1 MKFDTNNVF
10 LFQTGNH
17 NSLILNEVA
26 RFFDYEHTILLKFTP
41 DLVRCKANVNLGTD
55 HVGCPIAM
63 NGKHIGL
70 FYKINNDREAILF
83 EWWEIGKEGEEFK
96 SIELDFPIPYTAR
109 TFDVILR
116 RNKDTFVLSANG
128 KTTTGETGTLSG
140 DYTHSILWLGA
151 ATMYSEEH
159 SFPFIGDMEK
169 IHITKEA
176 LNNKEVQLFFN
187 DYSSF
192 VADVSTKPENS
203 TLFTTSFEQT
213 TYFKIMDESNNGNH
227 PILFKKEWID

>member
-1 MKFDTNNVF
+1 
-10 LFQTGNH
+10 
-17 NSLILNEVA
+17 
-26 RFFDYEHTILLKFTP
+26 
-41 DLVRCKANVNLGTD
+41 
-55 HVGCPIAM
+55 
-63 NGKHIGL
+63 
-70 FYKINNDREAILF
+70 
-83 EWWEIGKEGEEFK
+83 
-96 SIELDFPIPYTAR
+96 
-109 TFDVILR
+109 
-116 RNKDTFVLSANG
+116 
-128 KTTTGETGTLSG
+128 
-140 DYTHSILWLGA
+140 
-151 ATMYSEEH
+151 MYSEEH